1 MQPLYNRV
9 YIRRIKPS
17 DTLISGLIVHPGTDH
32 LEEFLKGEIV
42 AIGNKVTDEVK
53 VGDIVGFRKTVGK
66 KINIDFEELL
76 MVRDTEIDFVYLSL

>member
-9 YIRRIKPS
+9 YIRRIKAS
-17 DTLISGLIVHPGTDH
+17 DETINGIIVHPGTDH

-42 AIGNKVTDEVK
+42 AIGNQVTDEVK

-66 KINIDFEELL
+66 KINVDFEELL

>member
-9 YIRRIKPS
+9 YIRRIKAS
-17 DTLISGLIVHPGTDH
+17 DETINGIIVHPGTDH

-42 AIGNKVTDEVK
+42 AIGNQVTDEVK